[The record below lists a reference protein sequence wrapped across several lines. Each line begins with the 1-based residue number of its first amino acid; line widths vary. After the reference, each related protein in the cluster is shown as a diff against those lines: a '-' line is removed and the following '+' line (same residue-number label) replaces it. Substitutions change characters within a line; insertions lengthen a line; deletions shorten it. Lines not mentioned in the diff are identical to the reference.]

1 MNILNLENISKTYM
15 EKAVL
20 DNVCI
25 GIDDSDKIGVVG
37 ANGTGKSTL
46 LAITAGNVEPDEGR
60 VVMGNDVRISYLPQN
75 PQFDMNKTLLENI
88 TEAIY
93 AGNDH
98 WDKMGEIK
106 ANLAKLGIDDPEC
119 NPEVLSGGQRKRAA
133 LVSAIM
139 TPADLLILDEPTNHL
154 DSEMIEWL
162 ESFLRRYNGAILM
175 VTHDRYF
182 LDEVTDQI
190 IEIDKGNA
198 YRYEANYSG
207 YLELKE
213 QRLDY
218 EKAAERKAATLYKKD
233 LAWIRRGARARSTK
247 QKAHIKRFEELRDR
261 KRPEEE
267 RFVELSSLPS
277 RMGNKT
283 IILDG
288 ISKGYGDKTLFKDF
302 TYTFNKL
309 DRIGIIGPNG
319 CGKSTLLKCIIGDV
333 ALDSGSIEIGQTI
346 EIGYFGQENEFERQ
360 SGNNTFEDRKHNGV
374 ISGDDKSILYQNASV
389 SNVEDAYKNTMA
401 KMSKAWDG
409 NMRVIDYV
417 KETAEYIETTDGT
430 VSASSMCERFLF
442 NADMQYAPLKKLS
455 GGEKR
460 RLYLLKVLM
469 SAPNV
474 IILDEPTND
483 LDIQTLRILEDYL
496 DSFAGIVITVSHDRY
511 FLDRVVTRIFSF
523 EPDGILRQS
532 EGGYSDYLEHRKQ
545 MDNLDGSDG
554 NKTISR
560 DNKTSK
566 ANKTSKDNKTKNG
579 ADGNHNS
586 QNNES
591 DSVSK
596 KNKKYRAPREK
607 TKLSFNEQKE
617 YDTIESEIESME
629 MRSSELDDLIAEA
642 ATDFVK
648 LTELTKEKEELEL
661 QIEQKLDR
669 FVELQEMVDKFNS
682 QG

>member
-15 EKAVL
+15 EKKVL

-46 LAITAGNVEPDEGR
+46 LAITAGKIEVDDGR
-60 VVMGNDVRISYLPQN
+60 VVMGNDIRISYLPQN
-75 PQFDMNKTLLENI
+75 PQFDMDKTLLENI
-88 TEAIY
+88 TDSIY

-106 ANLAKLGIDDPEC
+106 ANLAKFGIDDPEC
-119 NPEVLSGGQRKRAA
+119 NPSVLSGGQKKRAA

-162 ESFLRRYNGAILM
+162 ENYLQRYNGAILM

-198 YRYEANYSG
+198 YRYTANYSG

-218 EKAAERKAATLYKKD
+218 EKAAERKAATLFKKD

-261 KRPEEE
+261 KRPDEE
-267 RFVELSSLPS
+267 RYVELSSLPS

-283 IILDG
+283 IILED
-288 ISKGYGDKTLFKDF
+288 ISKGYGDRTLFKNF

-319 CGKSTLLKCIIGDV
+319 CGKSTLLKCIIGDIPI
-333 ALDSGSIEIGQTI
+333 DSGNIEIGQTI
-346 EIGYFGQENEFERQ
+346 NIGYFGQENEF
-360 SGNNTFEDRKHNGV
+360 
-374 ISGDDKSILYQNASV
+374 DKSS
-389 SNVEDAYKNTMA
+389 
-401 KMSKAWDG
+401 WDDE
-409 NMRVIDYV
+409 MRVIDYV
-417 KETAEYIETTDGT
+417 KETAEYIETTEGT
-430 VSASSMCERFLF
+430 VSASAMCERFLF
-442 NADMQYAPLKKLS
+442 NADMQYAPLRKLS

-469 SAPNV
+469 TAPNV

-496 DSFAGIVITVSHDRY
+496 DSFAGIVLTVSHDRY

-523 EPDGILRQS
+523 EKEEALQQS
-532 EGGYSDYLEHRKQ
+532 EGGYSDYLEHKNQ
-545 MDNLDGSDG
+545 LNSMNGMGGNSDFTKVNSAKDSSNGKNDSQNTLPDG
-554 NKTISR
+554 N
-560 DNKTSK
+560 
-566 ANKTSKDNKTKNG
+566 
-579 ADGNHNS
+579 
-586 QNNES
+586 
-591 DSVSK
+591 SK

-607 TKLSFNEQKE
+607 TKLSFNEQRE

-629 MRSSELDDLIAEA
+629 KRSAELDELIAKA

-661 QIEQKLDR
+661 LIEQKLDR
-669 FVELQEMVDKFNS
+669 FVELQEMVDRFTKM
-682 QG
+682 QEERK